1 MAWFDSWTEETYALI
16 MRATVGSCVLT
27 RLQGELPQNSLHFVT
42 EGIWDQACQCRP
54 QTSPKRGQGYPPRKN
69 YLACIPAHRIKE
81 AGKETHLRAAKTRA
95 AYSGHVHRAR
105 SWLQSHFPEE
115 GTPPTPNHTGEDSE
129 IYSDPNFK
137 NVFERMPNRC
147 SDKALALYLSWR
159 GFQENSSQSTI
170 DGVRA
175 GFKMLWDE
183 ATNTFGVVMWHHN
196 DAHHRWEGNPVLS
209 AEVDDVVASIRHK
222 VSSEGAE
229 RKHSGAMKKEY
240 MDKILAW
247 SESFCPLDT
256 PLQYIRLV
264 TIGYK
269 ALPSGE
275 SLNGKVKLT
284 VTQHL
289 EHLAFSAVAFT
300 LWMRNYE
307 LLKLKRGDVKLDKT
321 VIDGMFMKYLRGE
334 ELSLTVSECNAYFEI
349 HLKNRKGWQR
359 KLDKGMREADLQSNR
374 YKIYPR
380 PDMGKACD
388 TLLHLVSW
396 MKWVELVHLGRP
408 MTEEDFL
415 FPAIGTN
422 GVLQPGEPL
431 SHDTIQ
437 KWIDE
442 AVVGS
447 GIPRTFTTHCYRR
460 GGAQYRFMFAP
471 VGQRWTLA
479 RVWWWGGWAEGE
491 HRDTL
496 MHYLLNE
503 LNCYENDHSDALQPV
518 PREGD
523 RSLAGEA
530 ALVRPASTEALNM
543 AHASITANMAALHTT
558 VKEVK
563 ETSCSL
569 SVDVREI
576 CQQLSDMSNL
586 VIKALTL
593 ASAYSAP
600 SGPVLRQGTTGSNA
614 QAMPITAYQHSPAQT
629 TTSSP
634 PVIQSTSMPT
644 AAIQSTSMPA
654 AQPYLP
660 TLNLQPTQTQFR
672 MPRVVQLSDLSPST
686 SLPSQIGPQ
695 RTKARASTSLLGV
708 VILDVPVLRPDGT
721 WTAKSDSWRDIV
733 HHWTEGEPRLDLHI
747 PLKDWPY
754 HYYNGKS
761 GRQFN
766 TKFQG
771 DEETFLKVYGSAVGQ
786 GHTKLLKAI
795 LAARKQYCGAGERHR
810 HLTSEEVCDDSSSGI
825 SKQH

>member
-1 MAWFDSWTEETYALI
+1 MSSPDKPKK
-16 MRATVGSCVLT
+16 RARVSTAK
-27 RLQGELPQNSLHFVT
+27 ELPSLHT
-42 EGIWDQACQCRP
+42 
-54 QTSPKRGQGYPPRKN
+54 
-69 YLACIPAHRIKE
+69 AHRIKE

-105 SWLQSHFPEE
+105 F
-115 GTPPTPNHTGEDSE
+115 
-129 IYSDPNFK
+129 DPNFK
-137 NVFERMPNRC
+137 NTFECMPNRC

-170 DGVRA
+170 DSVRA

-183 ATNTFGVVMWHHN
+183 ADGATFRGKWHHN

-247 SESFCPLDT
+247 SESFCPLDA
-256 PLQYIRLV
+256 PLQYIL
-264 TIGYK
+264 
-269 ALPSGE
+269 
-275 SLNGKVKLT
+275 KLT
-284 VTQHL
+284 VTWHL
-289 EHLAFSAVAFT
+289 EHLAFSAVAFM
-300 LWMRNYE
+300 LWTRNYE
-307 LLKLKRGDVKLDKT
+307 LLKLKCGDVKLDKT
-321 VIDGMFMKYLRGE
+321 VIDGIE
-334 ELSLTVSECNAYFEI
+334 HNAYFEI

-359 KLDKGMREADLQSNR
+359 KLDKGMREADLRSNR
-374 YKIYPR
+374 YKIYPC

-388 TLLHLVSW
+388 TLLRLVSW
-396 MKWVELVHLGRP
+396 MKWVELVHLSRP

-447 GIPRTFTTHCYRR
+447 GIPGTFTMHCYRR

-479 RVWWWGGWAEGE
+479 WVRWWGGWAEGE

-496 MHYLLNE
+496 MRYLLNE
-503 LNCYENDHSDALQPV
+503 LNCYENDHSEALQPV
-518 PREGD
+518 PCEGD
-523 RSLAGEA
+523 CSLAGEA

-543 AHASITANMAALHTT
+543 AHASITADMAALHTT

-576 CQQLSDMSNL
+576 HQQLSDMSNL
-586 VIKALTL
+586 VVKALTL

-600 SGPVLRQGTTGSNA
+600 SGPVLCQGTTGSNA
-614 QAMPITAYQHSPAQT
+614 RAMPITAYQHSPAQT
-629 TTSSP
+629 TTSLP
-634 PVIQSTSMPT
+634 PVIQSASMPT
-644 AAIQSTSMPA
+644 AAHRRSLAQTMALLPPAIQSTSMPA

-672 MPRVVQLSDLSPST
+672 MPQVVQPSDLSLSM

-695 RTKARASTSLLGV
+695 RTKAHASTSLLGV
-708 VILDVPVLRPDGT
+708 VIPDVPVLRPNGT
-721 WTAKSDSWRDIV
+721 RTAKSDSWRGIV
-733 HHWTEGEPRLDLHI
+733 RHWMEGEPWLDLHI

-761 GRQFN
+761 GHQFN
-766 TKFQG
+766 TKYSQRRVIATEFLDEFQG
-771 DEETFLKVYGSAVGQ
+771 DEETFLKVYGSAIGQ

-795 LAARKQYCGAGERHR
+795 LAARKQYCGAGECHR
-810 HLTSEEVCDDSSSGI
+810 RLTSEEVCNNSSSGI
-825 SKQH
+825 SEQH